1 MRAEEFN
8 QIIENKIA
16 DIQKVL
22 VKKAGEYAQ
31 DGDRLHNFKQAAHL
45 QEVSLREALGGMMVK
60 HTVSVYDMINNPTVD
75 YPQDL
80 WEEKI
85 GDHLNYL
92 LLLLA
97 VVWEEKNAQAD
108 TAEDASSDEPLAE
121 WEIQAANGEF
131 PISDSPKKSVDEL
144 PRFATWKEFTN
155 RYGMDQKVTHASNV
169 DNADILVRGI
179 MYKLEKETNN

>member
-1 MRAEEFN
+1 MQTEEFN

-31 DGDRLHNFKQAAHL
+31 GGDRLHNFKQAAHL

-60 HTVSVYDMINNPTVD
+60 HTVSVYDMINSPETD
-75 YPQDL
+75 YPQEL

-108 TAEDASSDEPLAE
+108 TAENASSDEVP
-121 WEIQAANGEF
+121 G
-131 PISDSPKKSVDEL
+131 
-144 PRFATWKEFTN
+144 FATFKDFGDQF
-155 RYGMDQKVTHASNV
+155 YGTDTPKIRVAWNEEKVDFKIAGRPYVYDQKE
-169 DNADILVRGI
+169 DI
-179 MYKLEKETNN
+179 